1 MIDNCDINSKSKTVL
16 KMHQEEDNCLFSKR
30 LMCEYVLL
38 TAKLGYDQR
47 IFPPMKNYF

>member
-16 KMHQEEDNCLFSKR
+16 KMHQKEYNCLFSKR
-30 LMCEYVLL
+30 LMCLCALL
-38 TAKLGYDQR
+38 LARLKHDQG